1 VKTLVDA
8 APDDNPV
15 ATGCISDVECP
26 AACEESTGKCVDAAR
41 VLWVSASGD
50 DSGQCMKLA
59 PCATL
64 TRALELADPTR
75 DFIRVENGDYH
86 RALTVTKPVT
96 ISGTSAATPA
106 RITRDTLGTT
116 IQVSGPGALSLET
129 VRLVSPPGTGI
140 STVANTKLSLFGVHV
155 EGASGAGVVSYGA
168 TSVAQSV
175 FEGNGRGI
183 EAQQGTLVV
192 SRSFFT
198 QNQDWAIRVNGA
210 TYTITNSLFLE
221 NARGLLVDNTN
232 QATSTIS
239 YCTFANT
246 KNDDTIRC
254 QGFSLG
260 AAAVSNS
267 IFSNNQRSLDP
278 RCSATYSLF
287 SNEVVSGQGNI
298 TGTPNFVSPTD
309 FHLTATSP
317 AIDAADPASTESIDY
332 DGMMRPRGS
341 GRDMGAYER

>member
-1 VKTLVDA
+1 VTTLVDA

-15 ATGCISDVECP
+15 TAGCIADVECP
-26 AACEESTGKCVDAAR
+26 AACEESTGKCIDAAR
-41 VLWVSASGD
+41 VLWVATTGD
-50 DSGQCMKLA
+50 DSGQCMKPA

-64 TRALELADPTR
+64 ARAIELADPTR

-86 RALTVTKPVT
+86 RELTVTKAVT

-116 IQVSGPGALSLET
+116 IQVSGAGALSLET
-129 VRLVSPPGTGI
+129 VRLLAPPGTGI
-140 STVANTKLSLFGVHV
+140 STAANVKLSLFGVHV
-155 EGASGAGVVSYGA
+155 EGASDAGIISYGA
-168 TSVAQSV
+168 TTVVQSV
-175 FEGNGRGI
+175 LEGNGRGI

-198 QNQDWAIRVNGA
+198 QNQDWALRVNGA

-221 NARGLLVDNTN
+221 NARGLLVDNN
-232 QATSTIS
+232 NPAASKIS
-239 YCTFANT
+239 YCTFVNT

-254 QGFSLG
+254 QGL
-260 AAAVSNS
+260 APNVTVSNS

-278 RCSATYSLF
+278 RCTATYSLF

-298 TGTPNFVSPTD
+298 IGAPSFVSATD
-309 FHLTATSP
+309 FHLTAMSP
-317 AIDAADPASTESIDY
+317 AIDAADPASTETIDY